1 MSSNREQAPPIDI
14 RPAIKE
20 MSDKDLRLMLRAILV
35 GGNPKDKSDRAFAR
49 EVVEEMHRRGLDKE
63 PR

>member
-1 MSSNREQAPPIDI
+1 MNI

-20 MSDKDLRLMLRAILV
+20 LNDEDLKLMLRVILV